1 MVLTYV
7 QVFAYKN
14 IAYENIAYK
23 NNRWLMDRGRPAES
37 A

>member
-7 QVFAYKN
+7 QEFAYKN
-14 IAYENIAYK
+14 IAYENIVYK